1 MNTEILSWILNGV
14 MVVAMA
20 LIKLT
25 YTNLKDE
32 VKQNKEDIKRL
43 QEEAFKKADFIEF
56 KKELWGR
63 LDRFEDSVNAKLL

>member
-14 MVVAMA
+14 MVVVMA
-20 LIKLT
+20 LVKVT
-25 YTNLKDE
+25 YNNLREE
-32 VKQNKEDIKRL
+32 VKENKEDIKKL
-43 QEEAFKKADFIEF
+43 QEEAFKKADFVEF